1 MHSIIG
7 SGLIVGGKNA
17 SQDRQTVFFAAVN
30 PLATHYHEQK
40 EFDLTKPDLLPTSK
54 SGRYTRVQSVYWV
67 DIRLAQRKGL
77 KLY

>member
-17 SQDRQTVFFAAVN
+17 SRDRQTVFCAAVN

-40 EFDLTKPDLLPTSK
+40 EFDLTKPDLLPASK
-54 SGRYTRVQSVYWV
+54 SGRYTRMQSIY
-67 DIRLAQRKGL
+67 
-77 KLY
+77 